1 MITEKTNPF
10 DYVID
15 EFFMYF
21 GVGSTYW
28 ELTDATPL
36 KKNIDLKKG
45 SIYIVSCSTFDLCNA
60 ITLCVLL
67 IVYLSKMLTKRSKY
81 YLFVAVNFFTHF
93 VN

>member
-1 MITEKTNPF
+1 MITEDTNPF

-28 ELTDATPL
+28 ELTDATSL

-45 SIYIVSCSTFDLCNA
+45 SIYIVSCRIFDLCNA

-81 YLFVAVNFFTHF
+81 Y
-93 VN
+93 